1 MTNLFIFFFQI
12 IISCFQNHFLST
24 FFNRVLLYGRDPA
37 VFKPSYGLLYL
48 NIIDWVLVVITMARS
63 TERLSAFPGM
73 RLRDALSIGLGL
85 TGYNTESVTL
95 FHSGYRA
102 HPVLYKALW

>member
-1 MTNLFIFFFQI
+1 
-12 IISCFQNHFLST
+12 
-24 FFNRVLLYGRDPA
+24 
-37 VFKPSYGLLYL
+37 
-48 NIIDWVLVVITMARS
+48 MARS

-95 FHSGYRA
+95 FHSGCSA
-102 HPVLYKALW
+102 HPVRYKALW